1 MTGLLLL
8 FIGTGALYGLYW
20 FLIARFHVSTDDA
33 YVHGN
38 QMALMA
44 QVGGTVIAVNADN
57 TDRVRQGQELVLL
70 DPSDARIALDQAK
83 AKLAQT
89 VRAIHQLHL
98 QYAEQQ
104 AVIAAQRAQLAQ
116 SRSDY
121 ERSKSLNARN
131 AISEEQFQHAR
142 TAWHMAQAQLQQA
155 EHGLASL
162 QVQIGVTDL
171 RHHPDV
177 KQAVAALR
185 AAWLDHERTTVV
197 APMSGYIAKRSVQ
210 PGQQIRPG
218 EPLMAVVPLAH
229 VWVQANFKETELG
242 RMRIG
247 QPATITADFY
257 GDSVTYHG
265 TVVGISPG
273 TGSVFELLPPQ
284 NATGNWIKVVQ
295 RVPVR
300 IAIDQDQLQKH
311 PLRLGLSLQV
321 SVDVHDTDGEVLTQQ
336 AVSGP
341 LYRTAVYERQLDGL
355 QALIMRIIEDN
366 GGNIGP
372 AATEIDA

>member
-1 MTGLLLL
+1 MADNNTQEQPQTGKSRRQLRVWLMTGLLLL

-131 AISEEQFQHAR
+131 AISEE
-142 TAWHMAQAQLQQA
+142 
-155 EHGLASL
+155 
-162 QVQIGVTDL
+162 
-171 RHHPDV
+171 
-177 KQAVAALR
+177 
-185 AAWLDHERTTVV
+185 
-197 APMSGYIAKRSVQ
+197 
-210 PGQQIRPG
+210 
-218 EPLMAVVPLAH
+218 
-229 VWVQANFKETELG
+229 
-242 RMRIG
+242 
-247 QPATITADFY
+247 
-257 GDSVTYHG
+257 
-265 TVVGISPG
+265 
-273 TGSVFELLPPQ
+273 
-284 NATGNWIKVVQ
+284 
-295 RVPVR
+295 
-300 IAIDQDQLQKH
+300 
-311 PLRLGLSLQV
+311 
-321 SVDVHDTDGEVLTQQ
+321 
-336 AVSGP
+336 
-341 LYRTAVYERQLDGL
+341 
-355 QALIMRIIEDN
+355 
-366 GGNIGP
+366 
-372 AATEIDA
+372 